1 MRAAAL
7 VRDAGIRR
15 ATAESR
21 DHPKTTSFTPPNEQR
36 SVVLPVRPV
45 NFVHS
50 AMQVR
55 SRRKSKETPLT
66 VQNSALITGAAGF
79 IGSHLVERCLD
90 LGWRVIALDSFT
102 DYYSEGLKRQNL
114 AEFADEPACTVIEGD
129 LLEVDLVPILGDV
142 TIVFH
147 LAAQAGVRTSWD
159 QFSQYTIRNVDATQR
174 LWRLRGALR

>member
-45 NFVHS
+45 RLRPQCHAGS
-50 AMQVR
+50 AR
-55 SRRKSKETPLT
+55 GRKSKETPLT

-102 DYYSEGLKRQNL
+102 DYYSEGSETSKSG
-114 AEFADEPACTVIEGD
+114 A
-129 LLEVDLVPILGDV
+129 
-142 TIVFH
+142 
-147 LAAQAGVRTSWD
+147 VR
-159 QFSQYTIRNVDATQR
+159 R
-174 LWRLRGALR
+174 